1 MPPSPRAAPPPPPPP
16 PPRVRGAP
24 PPPAPPPRAR
34 PPARPAQAA
43 WVCFAA
49 RPPPPPPPP
58 PRASRAH
65 LCLAGP
71 HSSLPSVECLSRW
84 LLRTVWLFPLVTAFT
99 FCLNSSPRS
108 RPSPARRLPP
118 PPAACA
124 PAPPPAAG
132 APPLATWGP
141 APRSPPPPAR
151 RPSPAPSARRGYN
164 CLSPP
169 GGVILGVV
177 GGGGGGEE
185 GNFLVSPFP
194 GGGSG
199 VGGHGFQVSAGGR
212 TPGLG
217 RPRAWAGGAGGG
229 GRGAPGRR
237 GGDGRKWNMHF
248 STWPF
253 GELGVWR
260 GRGGKAFRVPHPPFL
275 LSGFFEML
283 TCLPTPYPFLVP
295 GDPHPY
301 YVVVPENVHLGLL
314 PPSTLLA
321 FTPPFCVCVCVCA
334 GGFQERICSKLNQG
348 AIMRPTPL

>member
-1 MPPSPRAAPPPPPPP
+1 M
-16 PPRVRGAP
+16 
-24 PPPAPPPRAR
+24 
-34 PPARPAQAA
+34 
-43 WVCFAA
+43 
-49 RPPPPPPPP
+49 
-58 PRASRAH
+58 
-65 LCLAGP
+65 CLAGP

-185 GNFLVSPFP
+185 GNFLVPPFP

-199 VGGHGFQVSAGGR
+199 VGGHRFQVSAGGR
-212 TPGLG
+212 TPGWG
-217 RPRAWAGGAGGG
+217 RPRAGAGGAGRG
-229 GRGAPGRR
+229 GRGGARPRWWWWGWAQVEHAFFNLALRGAGGLVGEGRE
-237 GGDGRKWNMHF
+237 GR
-248 STWPF
+248 
-253 GELGVWR
+253 
-260 GRGGKAFRVPHPPFL
+260 
-275 LSGFFEML
+275 
-283 TCLPTPYPFLVP
+283 
-295 GDPHPY
+295 
-301 YVVVPENVHLGLL
+301 HLGC
-314 PPSTLLA
+314 PI
-321 FTPPFCVCVCVCA
+321 PPFCSP
-334 GGFQERICSKLNQG
+334 RL
-348 AIMRPTPL
+348 L